1 MNFNPKRIL
10 LTNDDGYTSIGIHKL
25 ALALSKCGY
34 SVTIVAPSEDKSGSG
49 HSMTVDRP
57 LHMRKIPPSCFSL
70 PENIEIYS
78 LTGTPTDCVT
88 TAKGV
93 LPHFDMLISGIN
105 FGPNLGDDVTYSGTF
120 CAALEG
126 YLHGIPAFAVSLA
139 TPSILGEQHYETA
152 VKVAI
157 DFLEFLKSRD
167 KYLFLYNINVPNL
180 PLPEIKGILATTQGI
195 RRYEDAVQVVTKKE
209 DEMWIILGGKPYDI
223 HSPLFDVTAIDR
235 NYVSITP
242 IKRDMTNT
250 DELEELRENFKYIF
264 KDTLI

>member
-10 LTNDDGYTSIGIHKL
+10 LTNDDGYTSVGIHKL
-25 ALALSKCGY
+25 AVGLSQCGY

-49 HSMTVDRP
+49 HSMTIDRP

-70 PENIEIYS
+70 PEDIEIYS
-78 LTGTPTDCVT
+78 LTGTPTDCVAA
-88 TAKGV
+88 AKSI
-93 LPHFDMLISGIN
+93 LQSFDLVISGIN

-126 YLHGIPAFAVSLA
+126 YLHELPAFAISLA

-157 DFLEFLKSRD
+157 DFMEFLKSRERL
-167 KYLFLYNINVPNL
+167 LFLYNINVPNL
-180 PLPEIKGILATTQGI
+180 PLSDIKGYLATTQGI
-195 RRYEDAVQVVTKKE
+195 RRYEDAVQVITRNE
-209 DEMWIILGGKPYDI
+209 NEMWVTLGGIPFDI

-235 NYVSITP
+235 GYVSITP
-242 IKRDMTNT
+242 IQRDMTNT
-250 DELEELRENFKYIF
+250 AELEELKEYFKN
-264 KDTLI
+264 